1 MGWIW
6 DAINNAISWVV
17 DTILRPIINWITKT
31 IDWVIAEIRAL
42 RHDLVKAIGK
52 WLSNDFAFL
61 LTFIAA
67 IFVAVHWP
75 AILNALKAAG
85 SALLNTA
92 IVQQI
97 KEGLVKIIDVNKLI
111 DLVFLNAILK
121 IIWPDYLAITQSFAE
136 AVSALAE
143 ELGEGSGYIHAYFA
157 AQKGIVYGTN
167 ALLGNDPRLAEMS
180 AYTQTADFFKKI
192 DDRFRRYAHDP
203 GLVVRDF
210 LDEVLIPAAE
220 DQRDAQQGLV
230 SDVRENYNQMLS
242 QEAGL
247 KLVQDSVNT
256 FIEEM
261 PAEIASRILKH
272 WAPINVKLE
281 LWIEYIDTELRP
293 QIDGI
298 ITAAEQRAAD
308 QDAINAYAA
317 EKLADPL
324 NAMLNYE
331 LANEQQQIALRDHNL
346 ELTGQAMKEQAVI
359 DKDQLTTVSNAIFT
373 VLMNMGRRL
382 PGPSILQYEPAEFS
396 SLPTGKASREN
407 WFIGEY

>member
-1 MGWIW
+1 MV
-6 DAINNAISWVV
+6 SS
-17 DTILRPIINWITKT
+17 
-31 IDWVIAEIRAL
+31 IDWVVAELRAL
-42 RHDLVKAIGK
+42 RHDLIKAIGR

-75 AILNALKAAG
+75 AILNMLKAAG
-85 SALLNTA
+85 SAVLNTA
-92 IVQQI
+92 IVKQI

-111 DLVFLNAILK
+111 DLVFLNAVLK

-136 AVSALAE
+136 AVSALAD

-167 ALLGNDPRLAEMS
+167 ALLGNDPRLAEMT
-180 AYTQTADFFKKI
+180 AYNQTSDFFKKI

-230 SDVRENYNQMLS
+230 SDVRENYNRMLS
-242 QEAGL
+242 QEDGL

-261 PAEIASRILKH
+261 PDEIASRILKH
-272 WAPINVKLE
+272 WAPIDAKLTQ
-281 LWIEYIDTELRP
+281 WIDYIDTELRP
-293 QIDGI
+293 KIDGI
-298 ITAAEQRAAD
+298 ITAAEVRAAD
-308 QDAINAYAA
+308 QEAINAYAA

-331 LANEQQQIALRDHNL
+331 LANEAQQNELRGHNL
-346 ELTGQAMKEQAVI
+346 ATMGQAMKEEGQI
-359 DKDQLTTVSNAIFT
+359 DSGAIANVYNNLFGNIHN
-373 VLMNMGRRL
+373 LARAL
-382 PGPSILQYEPAEFS
+382 PGAPILRFEPAGFVSIPIGMSKKDDSWFVGEF
-396 SLPTGKASREN
+396 
-407 WFIGEY
+407 

>member
-1 MGWIW
+1 MGWLW
-6 DAINNAISWVV
+6 DKITGFVKWVV
-17 DTILRPIINWITKT
+17 DKILKPIVDWVVST
-31 IDWVIAEIRAL
+31 IDWIIAEIRAL
-42 RHDLVKAIGK
+42 RHDMVKAIAK

-75 AILNALKAAG
+75 AILKALKAAG
-85 SALLNTA
+85 SAVLNTA

-121 IIWPDYLAITQSFAE
+121 LIWPDYLKIMASFAE

-203 GLVVRDF
+203 GLIVRDF

-230 SDVRENYNQMLS
+230 SDVRENYNRMIS
-242 QEAGL
+242 QEDGL

-256 FIEEM
+256 FIKEM
-261 PAEIASRILKH
+261 PAEIASQILKH
-272 WAPINVKLE
+272 WTPINAKLTQ
-281 LWIEYIDTELRP
+281 WIDFIDTELRP
-293 QIDGI
+293 KIDGI

-308 QDAINAYAA
+308 QAAINAYAQVQLDDA
-317 EKLADPL
+317 L
-324 NAMLNYE
+324 NSMMNYE
-331 LANEQQQIALRDHNL
+331 LANEGQQRVLREHNL
-346 ELTGQAMKEQAVI
+346 LMIGASLSEKEREARGIVKEV
-359 DKDQLTTVSNAIFT
+359 DNTIFT
-373 VLMNMGRRL
+373 SILNLSRSL
-382 PGPSILQYEPAEFS
+382 PGPLVLRFEPAGVS
-396 SLPTGKASREN
+396 SLPRGPASKEN